1 MIRTALRGALGAMA
15 IGISARKSTEIAIF
29 EDFRRL
35 QGGPGADVTIDNDRA
50 QNVTTWRTCR
60 IQGMIYRYS
69 SSLPSVD
76 AAKLSGDM
84 HLLPAGSKT
93 VGRYALACHS
103 RIQGKGT
110 GNEEDKQRKGKG
122 KVRNSQGIIRK
133 NAQRK

>member
-1 MIRTALRGALGAMA
+1 MRRA
-15 IGISARKSTEIAIF
+15 IC
-29 EDFRRL
+29 
-35 QGGPGADVTIDNDRA
+35 VTIDNDRA

-122 KVRNSQGIIRK
+122 KVRKSQGIIRK
-133 NAQRK
+133 NAQRKYVVLLIPECLIIFGKVLGEKLFADL